1 MRLRRLCEYKAK
13 SKKCHVDQK
22 THEMWKGGGE
32 GREWLE
38 IFGDCLNR
46 DTGENGGMSEEPT
59 QKTESYLVAIFIS
72 FLQHTSANSPPF
84 LVFLILPESIN
95 ISLRATH

>member
-38 IFGDCLNR
+38 IALTETLEKMGAC
-46 DTGENGGMSEEPT
+46 
-59 QKTESYLVAIFIS
+59 QKNQHKKPESYLVAIFIS

-84 LVFLILPESIN
+84 LVFLTLPESIN